1 MKEDAA
7 VAVFSNHAAAEKAV
21 KELDRDGFDLKK
33 LSIVGKDFQTE
44 EQVVGFYNTG
54 DRVKYWGKLGAF
66 WGGLWG
72 LLFGAAFFW
81 IPGIGLV
88 AFGGP
93 IVAMIV
99 GALENAIVVGG
110 LSALGAALYSVGI
123 PKDSV
128 LDYEEQ
134 VKAGKFLLVLH
145 GTTVE
150 VTRAKELLE
159 QNNRAETLNTH
170 RADNAAATADSGLF

>member
-7 VAVFSNHAAAEKAV
+7 VAVFSSHAAAEKAV
-21 KELDRDGFDLKK
+21 KELERDGFDLKK

-44 EQVVGFYNTG
+44 EHVVGFYNTG

-145 GTTVE
+145 GTKEE
-150 VTRAKELLE
+150 V
-159 QNNRAETLNTH
+159 NRAEEHLRQGDETETVAAH
-170 RADNAAATADSGLF
+170 YCKTAAAD